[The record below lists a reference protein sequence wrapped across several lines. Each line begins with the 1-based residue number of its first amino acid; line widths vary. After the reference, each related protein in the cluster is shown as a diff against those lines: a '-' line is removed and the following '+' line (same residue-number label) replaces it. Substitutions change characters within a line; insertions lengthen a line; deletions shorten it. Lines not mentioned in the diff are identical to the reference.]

1 MTCSKNMKLS
11 KRLLQMLISDHITFN
26 HNKYKVKIKTLH
38 SSLFLMDQYRK
49 DTTIIIMYSKIMFL
63 FLHVL
68 KYRSIFPQ
76 SDIVNFFV

>member
-1 MTCSKNMKLS
+1 MF
-11 KRLLQMLISDHITFN
+11 ISDETTF
-26 HNKYKVKIKTLH
+26 
-38 SSLFLMDQYRK
+38 YRK

-63 FLHVL
+63 LLHVL

>member
-11 KRLLQMLISDHITFN
+11 KRLLQMLISDHITF
-26 HNKYKVKIKTLH
+26 YKVKIETLH